1 MAPALQGLSA
11 LGAVLHVGGSLLI
24 VVGQTVVKIS
34 HCIKESSGMPH
45 TWLVPRHASPKPQ
58 WQRPDGQWR
67 RLLVG
72 SRAYAVAGWGLFAG
86 GNLLRFV
93 SMRFASQTVLSGLG
107 SLQFVLIPVA
117 SQALLG
123 VRADRSA
130 ALGVLVVV
138 AGNVLIVW
146 HGPGDVEYSVAALRA
161 LWQARTMRAFLLA
174 MALAL
179 TALQLIWWELRAA
192 AKAQRLT
199 GPFAMLGAP
208 PAHAARWADGAAA
221 FDPAGGPAP
230 LARRESLGFALPWS
244 GTWVTADAAQV
255 FTGALLYSAVA
266 SMIGAWSVL
275 FSKSLTYV
283 VSELPDSLADPYG
296 WFVAAAFLG
305 TAAWWIRQ
313 SNQGLRL
320 YPASLIMPLMQAFW
334 MCMSVLEGG
343 IYFQELDHLPASSI
357 WLLMTGLVM
366 ALAGAIFMGS
376 VGARAGSAHA
386 GVRGCPCSVQQRSGL
401 AIQSWSI
408 VVWQQNSDRS
418 PFPPFSPPLQGGR
431 LRGGAAAGHRERGAG
446 GGPGGQRAEDL
457 LCTGS
462 GVGAGPGGLRRR
474 LVLCPQGGDAEHA
487 PVPCGG
493 GGGPARRLCA
503 PRSGPDGAAARGQLT
518 AVPEPDAGGE
528 PPGSSRAGRLPA
540 GRAGLAHQPQQHPG
554 GGHRLP
560 APAALGGGGAAAPSD
575 PGVPLKRW

>member
-179 TALQLIWWELRAA
+179 TALQLIC
-192 AKAQRLT
+192 
-199 GPFAMLGAP
+199 
-208 PAHAARWADGAAA
+208 
-221 FDPAGGPAP
+221 
-230 LARRESLGFALPWS
+230 LGFALPWS

-366 ALAGAIFMGS
+366 ALAGAIFMG
-376 VGARAGSAHA
+376 VAGF
-386 GVRGCPCSVQQRSGL
+386 V
-401 AIQSWSI
+401 
-408 VVWQQNSDRS
+408 
-418 PFPPFSPPLQGGR
+418 
-431 LRGGAAAGHRERGAG
+431 
-446 GGPGGQRAEDL
+446 AE
-457 LCTGS
+457 
-462 GVGAGPGGLRRR
+462 RR
-474 LVLCPQGGDAEHA
+474 LVTENEVLE
-487 PVPCGG
+487 
-493 GGGPARRLCA
+493 
-503 PRSGPDGAAARGQLT
+503 
-518 AVPEPDAGGE
+518 
-528 PPGSSRAGRLPA
+528 A
-540 GRAGLAHQPQQHPG
+540 GRAGSGLKTSFALVPGSELGPEGSGVDLSYARRAETLSTPQYRAAAAAARLDAFAPLVPGQTGLLPG
-554 GGHRLP
+554 GNSPLSRSQTLEESP
-560 APAALGGGGAAAPSD
+560 LAALELAASPRDALASPTSPSSIREVVIDSQRLLRSGAGGLLHRVTQAFH
-575 PGVPLKRW
+575 

>member
-366 ALAGAIFMGS
+366 ALAGAIFMG
-376 VGARAGSAHA
+376 VAGF
-386 GVRGCPCSVQQRSGL
+386 V
-401 AIQSWSI
+401 
-408 VVWQQNSDRS
+408 
-418 PFPPFSPPLQGGR
+418 
-431 LRGGAAAGHRERGAG
+431 
-446 GGPGGQRAEDL
+446 AE
-457 LCTGS
+457 
-462 GVGAGPGGLRRR
+462 RR
-474 LVLCPQGGDAEHA
+474 LVTENEVLE
-487 PVPCGG
+487 
-493 GGGPARRLCA
+493 
-503 PRSGPDGAAARGQLT
+503 
-518 AVPEPDAGGE
+518 
-528 PPGSSRAGRLPA
+528 A
-540 GRAGLAHQPQQHPG
+540 GRAGSGLKTSFALVPGSELGPEGSGVDLSYARRAETLSTPQYRAAAAAARLDAFAPLVPGQTGLLPG
-554 GGHRLP
+554 GNSPLSRSQTLEESP
-560 APAALGGGGAAAPSD
+560 LAALELAASPRDALASPTSPSSIREVVIDSQRLLRSGAGGLLHRVTQAFH
-575 PGVPLKRW
+575 